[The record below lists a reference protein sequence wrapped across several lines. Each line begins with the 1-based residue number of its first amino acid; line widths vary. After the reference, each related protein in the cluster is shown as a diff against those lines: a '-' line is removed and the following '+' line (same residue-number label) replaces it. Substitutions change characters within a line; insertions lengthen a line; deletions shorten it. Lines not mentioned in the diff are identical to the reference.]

1 MLRLHDLNPHVL
13 RTEYAVRGPIVER
26 AQALEA
32 EGRRII
38 YCNIGNPQALRQR
51 PSTYLRQLLSLV
63 EHPQL
68 MDDPGAA
75 RYFPADVIARAHT
88 VLTEQPPG
96 TGAYTQSCGLPFV
109 RRQVAA
115 FIAGRDGIPADAA
128 RVILT
133 DGASRAIEMVLLALI
148 AGPHT
153 GIMIPVPQYPLY
165 SAAIALYGGRQ
176 MDYAIDEDTNWQ
188 LAGDALEHAIGGAS
202 ESGIRPAA
210 VVVINPGNPTGAV
223 LTYDNIAMIIGFA
236 KRHGIAIL
244 ADEVYQENVYA
255 EGCRFVSF
263 AKVMHDLGEHD
274 VSLFSF
280 HSVSKGFLGECGHRG
295 GYVECRNVPDDVVA
309 ELAKLQSVYLCPN
322 VPGQLAVS
330 VMVAPPR
337 PGEASYASFMA
348 ERAAILDGLKA
359 RAAQL
364 EQGINAIEGMSL
376 VRPEGAMYGFVRFEL
391 PVDPTVDAAR
401 LSPEER
407 RRHEAGRD
415 SAYCLALLEETG
427 ICVVPGSGFGQRPGT
442 FHFRTT
448 FLPPAEEIEALVER
462 LKAFHERYGR
472 QRTDGVAR

>member
-1 MLRLHDLNPHVL
+1 MLTLNDLNPHVR

-26 AQALEA
+26 AQQLEA

-51 PSTYLRQLLSLV
+51 PSTYLRQLLSLM
-63 EHPQL
+63 EHPEL
-68 MDDPGAA
+68 MDDPAA
-75 RYFPADVIARAHT
+75 AGHFPADVIARARA
-88 VLTEQPPG
+88 VLALQPPG

-109 RRQVAA
+109 RRQVAEFVA
-115 FIAGRDGIPADAA
+115 ARDGIPADAA
-128 RVILT
+128 HVILT

-148 AGPHT
+148 GGPHT

-176 MDYAIDEDTNWQ
+176 VDYAIDEDTSWQ
-188 LAGDALEHAIGGAS
+188 LSDDALEHAIRDAREG
-202 ESGIRPAA
+202 GIRPAA
-210 VVVINPGNPTGAV
+210 IVVINPGNPTGAV
-223 LTYDNIAMIIGFA
+223 LTADNIAMIVRFA
-236 KRHGIAIL
+236 RRHGIAIL

-255 EGCRFVSF
+255 EGRRFVSF
-263 AKVMHDLGEHD
+263 AKVMHDLGERD

-330 VMVAPPR
+330 VMVAPPT
-337 PGEASYASFMA
+337 PGDASHAAFMA

-359 RAAQL
+359 KAEIL
-364 EQGINAIEGMSL
+364 ERGINAIEGMSL

-391 PVDPTVDAAR
+391 PDDPGVDVAR
-401 LSPEER
+401 MSAEEQR
-407 RRHEAGRD
+407 RYEAGRD

-427 ICVVPGSGFGQRPGT
+427 ICVVPGSGFGQQPGT

-462 LKAFHERYGR
+462 LMAFHERYVRRKAGA
-472 QRTDGVAR
+472 GA